1 MALSVPSFSCT
12 SVIISGKVRFDG
24 KPVMLK
30 HRDSDYMDNRVQ
42 WFKGPK
48 YSFTGLVNSSS
59 DGSEVWTGTNS
70 AGFCIMNTA
79 TYDLKDDDIPQSE
92 MDKEGFLMHD
102 VLGKIATVEEF
113 QNYLD
118 TLRKPWHVEA
128 NFGVI
133 DAFGGA
139 AYFEVNNHEYTRFN
153 VDDEPGGYMV
163 VTNFTRTGRKED
175 RVGVERWEKAC
186 SIMKNIDVY
195 HADHKVLF
203 NEISRSYLPILRDI
217 TTCAIVLEGVPSG
230 TDPSKT
236 VMWTICGSPSNCIYI
251 PLMEKEF
258 DNIPKFMKSTA
269 YSKNAGICD
278 VALSYK
284 EKYGID
290 PGCADE
296 CMKIEKY
303 IDKNFSADMSSGRY
317 ERVMNKAYKRFRKIS
332 SRKVSL

>member
-30 HRDSDYMDNRVQ
+30 HRDSDYMDNRMQ
-42 WFKGPK
+42 WYQGPK
-48 YSFTGLVNSSS
+48 YSFIGLVNSSS

-79 TYDLKDDDIPQSE
+79 TYDLKDDDILQSE

-102 VLGKIATVEEF
+102 VLGRCATVDEF

-186 SIMKNIDVY
+186 SIMKNIDVS

-217 TTCAIVLEGVPSG
+217 TTCSIVLEGVPAG
-230 TDPSKT
+230 TDPSNT

-251 PLMEKEF
+251 PLMEKGY
-258 DNIPKFMKSTA
+258 DNIPEFMKSA
-269 YSKNAGICD
+269 ADGKNAEICN

-284 EKYGID
+284 EKYGVD
-290 PGCADE
+290 PGCVDA
-296 CMKIEKY
+296 CRKIESRLEKSFSPFIGNRKY
-303 IDKNFSADMSSGRY
+303 SRIL
-317 ERVMNKAYKRFRKIS
+317 NKAFRSFK
-332 SRKVSL
+332 KFDN